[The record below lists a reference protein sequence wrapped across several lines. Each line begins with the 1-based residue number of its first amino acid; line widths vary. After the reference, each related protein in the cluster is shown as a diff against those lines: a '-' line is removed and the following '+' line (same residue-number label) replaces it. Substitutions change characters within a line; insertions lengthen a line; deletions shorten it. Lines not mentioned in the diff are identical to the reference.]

1 MSEEQFKKKRIMKVA
16 IIVLEIL
23 ILAGLAVGY
32 YVYSKM
38 DNVQQGEEIT
48 KTEVKIDK
56 KVDEK
61 ISKGYM
67 NIALFGLDN
76 RTSGN
81 FVSGNSDVIIIAS
94 INQDTKEVKLLSV
107 YRDTVLNLENSEKEY
122 YFKANEAFN
131 EGGPEQ
137 ALRMLNSNLDL
148 NITKYVAFNF
158 DGVAEVVD
166 RLGGVEV
173 EVTDQEAIWMIGYM
187 DDVEK
192 MNGKKVHYLEH
203 GGTYTLDGAQ
213 ATAYARIRKESDDF
227 HRTQRQRLI
236 IEKLFE
242 KAKKTDL
249 TTLDS
254 IINDVLS
261 NYISTNL
268 EKKELIDLASD
279 APNYTLGENAGF
291 PFDKNET
298 YLSDHNGKKQ
308 SCVIPCDLISNVKQL
323 HSFLFGEADYEPT
336 EGVQEISKTI
346 AYKTGLTVD
355 DAIVQQENGENKIN
369 TGKETSEPSGT
380 NFEQSDLG
388 ETSSGSTYTES
399 SGE

>member
-131 EGGPEQ
+131 EGGPD
-137 ALRMLNSNLDL
+137 RKS
-148 NITKYVAFNF
+148 
-158 DGVAEVVD
+158 VV
-166 RLGGVEV
+166 
-173 EVTDQEAIWMIGYM
+173 
-187 DDVEK
+187 
-192 MNGKKVHYLEH
+192 
-203 GGTYTLDGAQ
+203 
-213 ATAYARIRKESDDF
+213 
-227 HRTQRQRLI
+227 
-236 IEKLFE
+236 
-242 KAKKTDL
+242 
-249 TTLDS
+249 
-254 IINDVLS
+254 
-261 NYISTNL
+261 
-268 EKKELIDLASD
+268 
-279 APNYTLGENAGF
+279 
-291 PFDKNET
+291 
-298 YLSDHNGKKQ
+298 
-308 SCVIPCDLISNVKQL
+308 
-323 HSFLFGEADYEPT
+323 
-336 EGVQEISKTI
+336 
-346 AYKTGLTVD
+346 
-355 DAIVQQENGENKIN
+355 
-369 TGKETSEPSGT
+369 
-380 NFEQSDLG
+380 
-388 ETSSGSTYTES
+388 
-399 SGE
+399 